1 MGLDPAILLEGA
13 IQRTSIVGQD
23 KVLRRESVDD
33 VIIACR
39 IILASLARKKSKND
53 GSDETA
59 DYSLG

>member
-53 GSDETA
+53 GSD
-59 DYSLG
+59 